1 MKLQLIYIH
10 LIVANAI
17 AKLSAASRLKLFKRN
32 VKQFFCIPIALICF
46 TALDIQAEIM
56 REFTLT
62 SVEKQRNKIGN
73 FLIFVNVNFF
83 LFTQNRNENA
93 ICFAFIT
100 TS

>member
-1 MKLQLIYIH
+1 M
-10 LIVANAI
+10 
-17 AKLSAASRLKLFKRN
+17 
-32 VKQFFCIPIALICF
+32 PIALICF
-46 TALDIQAEIM
+46 TALDIQVEIM
-56 REFTLT
+56 REFTLA

-93 ICFAFIT
+93 IRFAFIT